1 MICHYDRPTH
11 PRSTG
16 IILSVAVVVK
26 ASSTMFHLYPEIGG
40 TSPHCKTGV
49 ESRGPPSFS
58 RSLYSSFLCPP
69 PTTCNHQHDCYLC
82 RDSIYMYLLLLRV
95 GSLRGLS
102 KARHRFT
109 YDTIQVS
116 KLVSNTRL
124 DPFYCNKNRLRTHLH
139 FAFHHAISLH
149 LLTRLST
156 FQKI

>member
-1 MICHYDRPTH
+1 MTDQRIQ
-11 PRSTG
+11 G
-16 IILSVAVVVK
+16 LL
-26 ASSTMFHLYPEIGG
+26 ASSCLSQSSSRPRQLCFIFILRSAG

-109 YDTIQVS
+109 HDTIQVS